1 MKNISFDLSG
11 KIDQQKVEA
20 LLVIKAEADSLN
32 IDFFVVGAF
41 ARDIV
46 LKHCYGIS
54 AHRMTGDIDLGINVA
69 DWEQF
74 YNLTDALIS
83 TGKFSRTKE
92 PQRYLFD
99 RTPVDIVPFG
109 AIADDQER
117 IGWPPE
123 HKIFMSIMGF
133 KEAFENSIIIRL
145 NSEPEL
151 DVKVPTLPGLAV
163 MKLISW
169 KEKYPERAKDAD
181 DLLLIMHEYEQA
193 GIFERL
199 YNNELNLLEEEGFDA
214 QLASIRLLGRD
225 MATIVNKKT
234 AKAVW
239 SILDAET
246 RPPNNLIISMIRER
260 LDFDSNF
267 ETINLQLEKLKQG
280 FGEALA
286 GDLSDPEHGRTS

>member
-1 MKNISFDLSG
+1 MKNILFNLSG

-20 LLVIKAEADSLN
+20 LLAIQTEADSLN
-32 IDFFVVGAF
+32 IVFFVVGAF

-54 AHRMTGDIDLGINVA
+54 AHRRTGDIDLGINVA

-74 YNLTDALIS
+74 YKLTDSLIS

-99 RTPVDIVPFG
+99 CTPIDIVPFG

-123 HKIFMSIMGF
+123 RKIFMSIMGF
-133 KEAFENSIIIRL
+133 KEAFENSIIVRL
-145 NSEPEL
+145 NSDPEL

-181 DLLLIMHEYEQA
+181 DLLFIMHEYEQA
-193 GIFERL
+193 GNFDRL
-199 YNNELNLLEEEGFDA
+199 YNNELHLLEEEGFDTR
-214 QLASIRLLGRD
+214 LASIRLLGRD

-234 AKAVW
+234 AKTVR

-246 RPPNNLIISMIRER
+246 RPPNNLIISMIREK
-260 LDFDSNF
+260 LEFNSNF
-267 ETINLQLEKLKQG
+267 DTINIQLEKLKQG
-280 FGEALA
+280 FVEALA
-286 GDLSDPEHGRTS
+286 GDLSDPEHERNS